1 MDELLG
7 LRGPRSSSSV
17 RLETGAEVG
26 RELLA
31 GAGDAGEVA
40 VAQQPFVGRTR
51 RRARLLSLRPVEMP
65 VGAGRA
71 AGVTEGLESL
81 T

>member
-17 RLETGAEVG
+17 RLETSAEVG

-31 GAGDAGEVA
+31 GAGDAGEVV
-40 VAQQPFVGRTR
+40 VAQQPFVGR
-51 RRARLLSLRPVEMP
+51 ARLLSLRRVETP

-71 AGVTEGLESL
+71 TGVTEGLESL